1 MTRPEPHHDTDTGTD
16 GSGEPDGTV
25 VPFHRPGR
33 PHDTTIRVER
43 IETEPMT
50 AEEYRRAVIA
60 LAALINEWK
69 HQENPPDTR
78 EKTA

>member
-1 MTRPEPHHDTDTGTD
+1 MHPEPHRDTDTHDDTTN
-16 GSGEPDGTV
+16 EPDGTV
-25 VPFHRPGR
+25 VPFRR
-33 PHDTTIRVER
+33 RRRTNATVRVER

-69 HQENPPDTR
+69 HQQNPPGTQ
-78 EKTA
+78 EKAA